1 MITYSQK
8 KLKGTINWT
17 SFLAKAVA
25 GKYTQDSHRFE
36 YEFAIDKALSWV
48 TCACG
53 NQCAAIPR
61 DKKGIPK
68 DLLLRG
74 LGGEFALHIFTCK
87 WEPAQK
93 TLWMIEV
100 RANTVMDRRNLFR
113 KIADKVLRL
122 E

>member
-61 DKKGIPK
+61 DKKGMPDDWLLM
-68 DLLLRG
+68 DLG
-74 LGGEFALHIFTCK
+74 SEFARHIFTCK
-87 WEPAQK
+87 WGRAK
-93 TLWMIEV
+93 RVLCMIEERSAV
-100 RANTVMDRRNLFR
+100 ILNQRSLFR